1 MIRSLVDDREALAAI
16 TPQALLAY
24 VRAQGWVKAEQYG
37 KHSDVFVKEKAPEL
51 IVPGTSKLGDYTN
64 VVSEIIRKIAEQEG
78 RSELQIYRD
87 LSGADRDVI
96 RVRAPEADDDG
107 SVRIEAGVEIFVNAR
122 DLLLSAACAAYDP
135 RPAYRAGGNKVAS
148 GYMDRV
154 RLGQTEQG
162 SFVVTL
168 LAPVPPSLE
177 PPKQTELWPIAYEE
191 PFDRRVTRMLADGLD
206 AARDAAEQAIR
217 GEGLDPFQRAVDSGV
232 NANLCEAL
240 SSLITKGDGLEVSVT
255 WARTRPTPEIR
266 RKVEFTRGDG
276 DVFQEAAR
284 ILRSQEPRA
293 GERLA
298 GYITASAR
306 KPSQKEGQVTINTFI
321 DGKPVSVKTIL
332 PPEEFSRALVAHDT
346 KDIVEIVGD
355 LRRENHRWWL
365 DRPHN
370 LQVIYSAADEIDT
383 L

>member
-1 MIRSLVDDREALAAI
+1 MRSLVDDREALSAV
-16 TPQALLAY
+16 TPQALVAY
-24 VRAQGWVKAEQYG
+24 VRAQGWVKSEKFG
-37 KHSDVFVKEKAPEL
+37 RHSDVFVKDHSPEL
-51 IVPGTSKLGDYTN
+51 IVPATAKLGDYPD
-64 VVSEIIRKIAEQEG
+64 VVSEIVRKMAALEG
-78 RSELQIYRD
+78 RSELQVFRD

-107 SVRIEAGVEIFVNAR
+107 SVRIEAGVEIFANAR
-122 DLLLSAACAAYDP
+122 DLLLSAACAANDP
-135 RPAYRAGGNKVAS
+135 RPAYRAGGNKVAA

-217 GEGLDPFQRAVDSGV
+217 SESLDPFQQAIQSGV

-240 SSLITKGDGLEVSVT
+240 SALISKGDGLEVSVT

-266 RKVEFTRGDG
+266 RKVAFTRGDG
-276 DVFQEAAR
+276 EVFQEAAR

-293 GERLA
+293 GEVLA

-346 KDIVEIVGD
+346 KDIIEITGD

-365 DRPHN
+365 DRPHS
-370 LQVIYSAADEIDT
+370 LQVISSPADEVDNF
-383 L
+383 